1 MDQNGFLLPS
11 QTELLDDLYQKQP
24 ACCDRLSLCRSCR
37 LPQNCESRATNFLRT
52 GRKGIARV
60 PGFVSRVWKSFFSN
74 PKMSPLVEI
83 HQKIDVA
90 LWQNQ
95 AIGLRT
101 MKLTKMFFFK
111 HPSRKRTIGFQL
123 LPGRGLAIS
132 LLKDAYT
139 IPHIS
144 ALTYCM
150 YTLCTYFYRW
160 RVCITTIFLCN
171 PVIYVRIL

>member
-24 ACCDRLSLCRSCR
+24 ACCDRLSLYRSCR

-83 HQKIDVA
+83 HQRNDVA

-95 AIGLRT
+95 AIGLR
-101 MKLTKMFFFK
+101 KYEADQDVFSNIPPERE
-111 HPSRKRTIGFQL
+111 PSASNFCLVGVWPL
-123 LPGRGLAIS
+123 
-132 LLKDAYT
+132 
-139 IPHIS
+139 
-144 ALTYCM
+144 
-150 YTLCTYFYRW
+150 
-160 RVCITTIFLCN
+160 
-171 PVIYVRIL
+171 IY